1 MITTSPIAEPRAYI
15 QCREGRTP
23 FYPFAV
29 FKARLVKELCFIAVK
44 SLRATYWQVPKTVAI
59 GRGMPNFRIILIAIS
74 ALALLTASVYGGIVE
89 TSPLL
94 SSSLGP
100 SVTLNGAGATLTYP
114 LLSNIGHAYETIH
127 PNIFINYQPIGS
139 IAGINAHIA
148 RTVDF
153 GATYPPLTHEQ
164 SLRAP
169 HTLHIPESISAVV
182 LGYNVLGI
190 DGKTPLPTGLH
201 LNGTVIAK
209 MFLGNITRWN
219 DPGIASLNPGLALP
233 DRAIQTIHDTLAEGG
248 TFVFTSYLASVS
260 SDFNATVGRGTIVQ
274 WPVGLS
280 VPGNQGITNLI
291 QSTPGSIGYIELA
304 YALLSN
310 VPYASIRNPAGN
322 FIEPSLE
329 SARAADN
336 QLTKTLPAGNE
347 TWSGISLLNEPA
359 PDAYPIVTFTYIIV
373 YQDLSVIRSMDL
385 NKAKVLAN
393 YLWYLVH
400 DGQSLAP
407 ALAYVPLP
415 SNIVAIDES
424 SIKSLMFNGTPVFS

>member
-1 MITTSPIAEPRAYI
+1 MHNS
-15 QCREGRTP
+15 
-23 FYPFAV
+23 
-29 FKARLVKELCFIAVK
+29 
-44 SLRATYWQVPKTVAI
+44 
-59 GRGMPNFRIILIAIS
+59 RIILIAMS
-74 ALALLTASVYGGIVE
+74 ALVLLSASVYGGIVE

-94 SSSLGP
+94 SSSYGP

-114 LLSNIGHAYETIH
+114 LLSNMGHSYETIH

-148 RTVDF
+148 KTVDF
-153 GATYPPLTHEQ
+153 GATYPPLTDDQ
-164 SLRAP
+164 SLQAP
-169 HTLHIPESISAVV
+169 HTLHIPESISEVV
-182 LGYNVLGI
+182 LGYNVLEA
-190 DGKTPLPTGLH
+190 DGKTPLPTGLR
-201 LNGTVIAK
+201 LDGTVIAK
-209 MFLGNITRWN
+209 IFLGNITRWN
-219 DPGIASLNPGLALP
+219 DPGIASLNPGVAMP

-260 SDFNATVGRGTIVQ
+260 PDFNATVGHGTTVQ

-291 QSTPGSIGYIELA
+291 QSTPGSVGYIELA

-310 VPYASIRNPAGN
+310 VPYASIKNAAGN
-322 FIEPSLE
+322 FIQPSLE

-336 QLTKTLPAGNE
+336 QLTKALPKGNE
-347 TWSGISLLNEPA
+347 SWSGISLLNEPA
-359 PDAYPIVTFTYIIV
+359 SDAYPIVTFTYIIV

-393 YLWYLVH
+393 YLWYIVH

-415 SNIVAIDES
+415 PNIVAIDEA
-424 SIKSLMFNGTPVFS
+424 SIRSMTFNGMSVFS